1 MKLIVVKKLSIKI
14 PSLIFG
20 VFTLSSCSLFG
31 ETFIDPNGNK
41 MIIKKQEIYCFA
53 DRGKDMSVGVFPG
66 IRMNTMKSDDTISC
80 MVDYSFKAKNGKKRK
95 AKLKSNLQTQTGLHY
110 CAVQRPGKEIE
121 FVNTDTLICKIS
133 NKYGKVKAAIKE
145 AQQWDN
151 GAFQGLDREQH
162 KY

>member
-1 MKLIVVKKLSIKI
+1 MRKISIKI
-14 PSLIFG
+14 PLFILG
-20 VFTLSSCSLFG
+20 AFTLSSCSLIG
-31 ETFIDPNGNK
+31 ETFLDPNGNK
-41 MIIKKQEIYCFA
+41 MIIKKQEVYCFA

-80 MVDYSFKAKNGKKRK
+80 MVDYNFKDKNGKKRK
-95 AKLKSNLQTQTGLHY
+95 AKLKSSLKTKTGLHY

-121 FVNTDTLICKIS
+121 LVNNDTLICKIS

-151 GAFQGLDREQH
+151 GAFQGLGREQH